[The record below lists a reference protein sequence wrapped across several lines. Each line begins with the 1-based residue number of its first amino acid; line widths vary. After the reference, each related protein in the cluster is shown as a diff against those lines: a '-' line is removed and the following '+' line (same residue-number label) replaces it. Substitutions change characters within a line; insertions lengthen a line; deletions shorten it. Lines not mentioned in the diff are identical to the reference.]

1 MTLEDALSY
10 IHRVDWRGSVPG
22 LSRIDT
28 LLGMLGHPE
37 RSVKYIHITGT
48 NGKGSTCAML
58 AAILRQ
64 AGYKTGL
71 YTSPYIFRFNERMQI
86 NGTPISDDALC
97 ALVEELQPLAD
108 SMADHPTEFEL
119 VTAMALTWFARERCD
134 IVVCEVGMG
143 GEFDATNV
151 IPAPEAAVFCNI
163 GLDHT
168 QYLGDTIEK
177 IAATKAGIIKPGCET
192 VLYRQTASVEEI
204 IRQRCERLGVPLH
217 LADFDGIRPEKAGL
231 EGQVFDWEELAGL
244 HLPLLGRHQLCNA
257 AVALTAMRVL
267 QKRGW
272 SITEEHIRRGLAA
285 TDWPGRFQI
294 IGHDPLF
301 IIDGGHNPQCI
312 RALEQ
317 NIRDYLPDR
326 PLTVLTGVMQD
337 KDYHCMYRGVVPY
350 ARSFITVTPDNP
362 RSLPAGELAAYIR
375 ELGAPVTACDTIRG
389 GVSLALEQAG
399 PGGTVLC
406 YGSLYLIGDVETQLR
421 DLKKS

>member
-10 IHRVDWRGSVPG
+10 IHKVDWRGSIPG

-151 IPAPEAAVFCNI
+151 IPSPEAAVLTSLGGLI
-163 GLDHT
+163 GVLV
-168 QYLGDTIEK
+168 
-177 IAATKAGIIKPGCET
+177 GIILAQVISYVTTTP
-192 VLYRQTASVEEI
+192 VAISV
-204 IRQRCERLGVPLH
+204 P
-217 LADFDGIRPEKAGL
+217 
-231 EGQVFDWEELAGL
+231 
-244 HLPLLGRHQLCNA
+244 A
-257 AVALTAMRVL
+257 AVGAVAFSMVIGIVFGVFPSYKAANLNPIDALRH
-267 QKRGW
+267 
-272 SITEEHIRRGLAA
+272 E
-285 TDWPGRFQI
+285 
-294 IGHDPLF
+294 
-301 IIDGGHNPQCI
+301 
-312 RALEQ
+312 
-317 NIRDYLPDR
+317 
-326 PLTVLTGVMQD
+326 
-337 KDYHCMYRGVVPY
+337 
-350 ARSFITVTPDNP
+350 
-362 RSLPAGELAAYIR
+362 
-375 ELGAPVTACDTIRG
+375 
-389 GVSLALEQAG
+389 
-399 PGGTVLC
+399 
-406 YGSLYLIGDVETQLR
+406 
-421 DLKKS
+421 

>member
-22 LSRIDT
+22 LSRINT

-86 NGTPISDDALC
+86 NGTPISDDVLC

-151 IPAPEAAVFCNI
+151 IHSPEAAVLTNI

-168 QYLGDTIEK
+168 AVLGDTVEQ
-177 IAATKAGIIKPGCET
+177 IAATKSGIIKPGCHA
-192 VLYRQTASVEEI
+192 VLYPCAPSV
-204 IRQRCERLGVPLH
+204 QDVVAARCRAAGAPLTVV
-217 LADFDGIRPEKAGL
+217 DFGAIQSVSDSL
-231 EGQVFDWEELAGL
+231 DGQVFHFGAYRSL
-244 HLPLLGRHQLCNA
+244 HLPLLGAHQLRNA
-257 AVALTAMRVL
+257 AMALTTVEVL
-267 QKRGW
+267 RRRGW
-272 SITEEHIRRGLAA
+272 HISEDAVRRGLASV
-285 TDWPGRFQI
+285 TWPGRFQVVRRRPTVI
-294 IGHDPLF
+294 L
-301 IIDGGHNPQCI
+301 DGGHNPQCMESLAAAI
-312 RALEQ
+312 RE
-317 NIRDYLPDR
+317 YLPGQ
-326 PLTVLTGVMQD
+326 PVTVLTGVLAD
-337 KDYHCMYRGVVPY
+337 KDFGQMYDALAPLA
-350 ARSFITVTPDNP
+350 ARFITVTPPNP
-362 RSLPAGELAAYIR
+362 RALDAGELAAFLRRY
-375 ELGAPVTACDTIRG
+375 GKPVTACADIPQA
-389 GVSLALEQAG
+389 VAQLLENTPPDGAA
-399 PGGTVLC
+399 VC
-406 YGSLYLIGDVETQLR
+406 CGSLYLLGDVAQALEKL
-421 DLKKS
+421 